1 MTIAERVCWLRED
14 MKKPTDQT
22 ELGKKLNMSQMAVSR
37 IETGNAHRQDIDIIE
52 YCKFFKVSVDYI
64 LGLTDD
70 HKPLSRK

>member
-1 MTIAERVCWLRED
+1 MTIAESVRGLRED
-14 MKKPTDQT
+14 MKKPTSQT

-37 IETGNAHRQDIDIIE
+37 IETGNAHMQDIDIMA

-70 HKPLSRK
+70 PKPLSRK